1 MQHYHLCS
9 IINNAV
15 MDNGHS
21 ELLIFVDQYNYPV
34 SIITRIG
41 ARRRRARRRRISMDK
56 LHLVR
61 ELNRANLSDTIN

>member
-9 IINNAV
+9 IDNNAV
-15 MDNGHS
+15 MDNGRTK
-21 ELLIFVDQYNYPV
+21 LLIVVDQYNYPV
-34 SIITRIG
+34 SIITRIS
-41 ARRRRARRRRISMDK
+41 ARRRRISMDK